1 MARDRPDG
9 PRAAACIALV
19 IAGGQSTMFEKI
31 NCALDIDAGFMPAEE
46 IMNVGFI
53 EFASHP
59 KSTENPVR
67 DAVAATAA

>member
-1 MARDRPDG
+1 
-9 PRAAACIALV
+9 
-19 IAGGQSTMFEKI
+19 MFEKI